1 MGHHGVYVWT
11 SYGVFA
17 VIVLWNVLTPLRQH
31 RRWLQEQA
39 QRSRR
44 SQKEIS

>member
-1 MGHHGVYVWT
+1 MGHHGVYVW
-11 SYGVFA
+11 SAYGLFA
-17 VIVLWNVLTPLRQH
+17 VIVLWNIFTPLRQR

-44 SQKEIS
+44 S